1 MFNLKIAGSLIAT
14 ALLVNFLV
22 NLNLPS
28 PSNEEDDEPEI
39 SKESTKKTNKL
50 ASDRGPAS
58 QRPKKNAPSKNEP
71 IPSQGSRENLNQ
83 SNFENI
89 PEEVV
94 EDSGNKFVN
103 NVGGFRPATNMASNL
118 PLNRQN
124 MEQPRKSSSSV
135 ANNEPGGGGG
145 GGGGTCTGPNCPPLV
160 CSGPNCPP
168 PEPPICPGPKC
179 PVKPTCPGGICPP
192 PPTLPTAKN
201 SCSASLE
208 GGSFNH
214 PVGVDLSCAY
224 TSTIKYCI
232 GVDAGAACC
241 DLETSALTY
250 STKLKLGPTNA
261 NYCLRFSGDSTF
273 AGKSDDYE
281 KSYIINS
288 ELPNLLVGHPKIYY
302 QTTQLAKKSYITS
315 TDFGKAGYGI
325 GQINLKSHDPSPA
338 GENLTC
344 ETIVNN
350 YVGLPLP
357 AANTILALL
366 DVGLDSPATQIEIP
380 WRIDQLAYGANFIT
394 SYIENSNYV
403 APMYSCA
410 TTKVTLTDFE
420 YFQSETTF
428 TKVVAD
434 DLSELTAELSP
445 YGYFE
450 PNDTD
455 VNAFRAPAG
464 VHSADNGGQILVSGL
479 FDIFYGN

>member
-50 ASDRGPAS
+50 ASDRTPAS
-58 QRPKKNAPSKNEP
+58 QKPKKNAPSKSEP
-71 IPSQGSRENLNQ
+71 TPSEGSRENLNQ
-83 SNFENI
+83 SNFENV

-94 EDSGNKFVN
+94 ENTGNKFVN

-124 MEQPRKSSSSV
+124 MDQSRKSTSSSNNSSSSSV
-135 ANNEPGGGGG
+135 AE
-145 GGGGTCTGPNCPPLV
+145 GGGGTLPT
-160 CSGPNCPP
+160 
-168 PEPPICPGPKC
+168 PITLAEDKKEEE
-179 PVKPTCPGGICPP
+179 KPSIFS
-192 PPTLPTAKN
+192 PPTKVAAPPTAPVTN
-201 SCSASLE
+201 TCSASVV

-214 PVGVDLSCAY
+214 PVGIDLSCAY

-250 STKLKLGPTNA
+250 STKLIVGPTNG
-261 NYCLRFSGDSTF
+261 NYCVRFSGDSTF
-273 AGKSDDYE
+273 AGKSVDYE
-281 KSYIINS
+281 QSYVINS

-325 GQINLKSHDPSPA
+325 GQINLKSHDPSPV

-344 ETIVNN
+344 ESIVNN

-380 WRIDQLAYGANFIT
+380 WRIDQLAYGPNFIT

>member
-58 QRPKKNAPSKNEP
+58 QKPKKHAPSKSEP
-71 IPSQGSRENLNQ
+71 TPSEGSRENLNQ
-83 SNFENI
+83 SNFENV

-94 EDSGNKFVN
+94 ENTGNKFVN
-103 NVGGFRPATNMASNL
+103 TVGGFRPATNMASNL

-124 MEQPRKSSSSV
+124 MDQSRKSSSSS
-135 ANNEPGGGGG
+135 NNSSSLEPG
-145 GGGGTCTGPNCPPLV
+145 T
-160 CSGPNCPP
+160 
-168 PEPPICPGPKC
+168 
-179 PVKPTCPGGICPP
+179 
-192 PPTLPTAKN
+192 TLPTPLDLPKEKKEEEKPSIFSPPTDPVVLRPTTPVKN
-201 SCSASLE
+201 SCSASVV

-214 PVGVDLSCAY
+214 PVGIDLSCAY

-250 STKLKLGPTNA
+250 STKLIVGPSNG
-261 NYCLRFSGDSTF
+261 NYCVRFSGDSTF
-273 AGKSDDYE
+273 AGKSVDYE
-281 KSYIINS
+281 QSYVINS

-428 TKVVAD
+428 AKVVAD

>member
-28 PSNEEDDEPEI
+28 PSNDDDDEPEI

-50 ASDRGPAS
+50 ASDRTPAS
-58 QRPKKNAPSKNEP
+58 QKARKKTPSKNEP
-71 IPSQGSRENLNQ
+71 TPSEGSRENLNQ
-83 SNFENI
+83 SNFDNV

-94 EDSGNKFVN
+94 ENTGNKFVN

-124 MEQPRKSSSSV
+124 LDQPRKSSSSV
-135 ANNEPGGGGG
+135 AKNEPGGGG
-145 GGGGTCTGPNCPPLV
+145 CI
-160 CSGPNCPP
+160 GPNCPP
-168 PEPPICPGPKC
+168 PACSGLNCLPPEPLCPGPKC
-179 PVKPTCPGGICPP
+179 NPPPPPLCPGPNCPP
-192 PPTLPTAKN
+192 PPPPPVGPNT
-201 SCSASLE
+201 CSASVV
-208 GGSFNH
+208 GGSSNH
-214 PVGVDLSCAY
+214 PVGIDLSCAY

-250 STKLKLGPTNA
+250 STKLIVGPTNG
-261 NYCLRFSGDSTF
+261 NYCLRFFGDSTY
-273 AGKSDDYE
+273 AGKSVNYE
-281 KSYIINS
+281 QSYIINS

-338 GENLTC
+338 GEDLTC
-344 ETIVNN
+344 EAIVNN

-366 DVGLDSPATQIEIP
+366 DVSLDSSSTQIEIP
-380 WRIDQLAYGANFIT
+380 WRVDQLAYGDNFIT
-394 SYIENSNYV
+394 SYIENSFYA
-403 APMYSCA
+403 APMYSCS

-428 TKVVAD
+428 AKVVAD

-479 FDIFYGN
+479 FDIFYAN